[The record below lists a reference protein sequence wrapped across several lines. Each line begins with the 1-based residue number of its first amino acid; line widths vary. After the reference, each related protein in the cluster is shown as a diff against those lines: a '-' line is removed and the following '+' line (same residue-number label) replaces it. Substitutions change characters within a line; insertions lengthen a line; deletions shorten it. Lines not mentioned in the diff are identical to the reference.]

1 MSTEMNASGTD
12 DDRGCG
18 ATHRAPGLGL
28 LGLAA
33 LAVAGW
39 GLAAFGVLPLATGA
53 ADICP
58 ICPLL
63 GDDRRTR
70 AQCKGSSCR

>member
-1 MSTEMNASGTD
+1 MTFVRFMSTPTG
-12 DDRGCG
+12 RGL
-18 ATHRAPGLGL
+18 RVVV
-28 LGLAA
+28 GLALIA
-33 LAVAGW
+33 IGVRAGGLAGW